1 LRKQFDIIVYP
12 SKEGAPEVEDPAL
25 EWFFV
30 ENINEALYQGDA
42 EWIIIAH
49 RNTRITVDLLN
60 SIADATL
67 EFSQVDAFAP
77 WIQDAENSTQIIS
90 SGSLLSKTKG
100 TLPEF
105 LGEYKP
111 QSLRFV
117 ASPSPYL
124 TVLSRRIQ
132 KRIGGFDENLQSE
145 LRFLDMG
152 LRLYH
157 AGGSLCSLPHILA
170 KANRIESVVSKKKYR
185 QELAAIL
192 YKDLDFSF
200 LLPYLWRHPSTIPFL
215 FRNKKSLDLKSL
227 KATELS
233 KFSEEMRQSITL

>member
-49 RNTRITVDLLN
+49 QNTRITVDLLN

-77 WIQDAENSTQIIS
+77 WIQDAEDSTQIIT
-90 SGSLLSKTKG
+90 SGFLLSKTKG
-100 TLPEF
+100 ALPEF

-111 QSLRFV
+111 PSLRFV

-124 TVLSRRIQ
+124 AVFSRRILM
-132 KRIGGFDENLQSE
+132 RIGGFDENLRSE

-157 AGGSLCSLPHILA
+157 AGGSLCSLPRTLA
-170 KANRIESVVSKKKYR
+170 KAKRIEAVVPRNKYR
-185 QELAAIL
+185 QELAAVL

-215 FRNKKSLDLKSL
+215 FLNKKNLDIKSL

-233 KFSEEMRQSITL
+233 KFSERMQTSITE

>member
-1 LRKQFDIIVYP
+1 LRKQFDIIIYP
-12 SKEGAPEVEDPAL
+12 SKEGTPEVEDPAL
-25 EWFFV
+25 GWFFV
-30 ENINEALYQGDA
+30 EKINEALDQGDA

-49 RNTRITVDLLN
+49 QNTHITVDLLN

-90 SGSLLSKTKG
+90 SGFLLSKTEG
-100 TLPEF
+100 ALPEF

-124 TVLSRRIQ
+124 AVFSRRIQ

-157 AGGSLCSLPHILA
+157 AGGSLCSLPNTLA
-170 KANRIESVVSKKKYR
+170 KAKRIEATLPRKKYK

-215 FRNKKSLDLKSL
+215 FRNKKNLDIKSL

-233 KFSEEMRQSITL
+233 KFSAKMRTSITQ